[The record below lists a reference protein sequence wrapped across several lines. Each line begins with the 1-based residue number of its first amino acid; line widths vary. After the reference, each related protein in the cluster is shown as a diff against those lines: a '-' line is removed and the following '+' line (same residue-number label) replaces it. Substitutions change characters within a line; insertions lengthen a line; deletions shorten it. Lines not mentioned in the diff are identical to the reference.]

1 MDVHY
6 GSTVET
12 RVASCRATTGHRHR
26 LIRLI
31 ASLGALFLTL
41 ALLTGCPNAAG
52 PDGNANDNAGNMNDN
67 AGNTNDNVGNTND
80 NDSGVTPGVEIA
92 IPNEGAEHVAAGTQ
106 VEYAA
111 NPPASGSHWS
121 SADPP
126 APVEPGFYV
135 ETLEEEQWVHN
146 IEHGHVVILYDCKG
160 DCDEALLSALADFFD
175 AAPPSETFDYAKL
188 VIAPYDGLP
197 FALTAVAWDV
207 QLHLEAFDADSLLAF
222 IEKYQ
227 DEGPESAP

>member
-1 MDVHY
+1 MEECIKLN
-6 GSTVET
+6 G
-12 RVASCRATTGHRHR
+12 RFRAASCNTMLGAARRPD
-26 LIRLI
+26 RLI
-31 ASLGALFLTL
+31 AALGALTVSL
-41 ALLTGCPNAAG
+41 AMLTGCPNAAG
-52 PDGNANDNAGNMNDN
+52 PDDNANDNVADTNDNTGNTNDN
-67 AGNTNDNVGNTND
+67 AGNTNDNDG
-80 NDSGVTPGVEIA
+80 GVTPGVEIA

-135 ETLEEEQWVHN
+135 DALEEEQWVHN
-146 IEHGHVVILYDCKG
+146 IEHGYVVILYDCKG
-160 DCDEALLSALADFFD
+160 ECDEALLSSLADFFD

-207 QLHLEAFDADSLLAF
+207 QLHLETFDADTLLAF
-222 IEKYQ
+222 FEKYQ